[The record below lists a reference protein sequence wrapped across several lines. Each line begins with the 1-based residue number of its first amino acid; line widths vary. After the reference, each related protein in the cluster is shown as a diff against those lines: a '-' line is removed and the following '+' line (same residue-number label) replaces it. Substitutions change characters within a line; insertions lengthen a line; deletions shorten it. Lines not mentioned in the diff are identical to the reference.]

1 VGREKGSERGGGR
14 DMSVAAGGA
23 ASLPAEEWSTAGQ
36 RQWRGALGHGR
47 SERTRGGRNGHG
59 AVDAFVARAC
69 GSATPASQSGCGAWW
84 LSR

>member
-47 SERTRGGRNGHG
+47 SERTRGGR
-59 AVDAFVARAC
+59 RL
-69 GSATPASQSGCGAWW
+69 CGAGV
-84 LSR
+84 RQCHPGQPIRVRRVVA